1 MTAHRQ
7 RLPQRRRSEN
17 LSFELERHHFT
28 ATIGFYPDGKI
39 GEVFLTNSKHGNQ
52 LDTNS
57 RESAILLSFALQ
69 FGADINTIR
78 KSLCRDS
85 QGRALG
91 PIGALLDLLAKDR
104 KP

>member
-1 MTAHRQ
+1 MTRE

-28 ATIGFYPDGKI
+28 ATIGFYPDGRI
-39 GEVFLTNSKHGNQ
+39 GEVFLTNSKYGNQ

-57 RESAILLSFALQ
+57 RDAAILLSFALQ

-78 KSLCRDS
+78 KSLCRN
-85 QGRALG
+85 GERHALG
-91 PIGALLDLLAKDR
+91 PIGKLLDLLAER
-104 KP
+104 HR